1 VTFADREKEA
11 WEEGG
16 RLNEMHKHKWRYG
29 SPSPLA
35 SSLEL
40 VTDEVLTTMIDSH
53 KGIEMHD

>member
-1 VTFADREKEA
+1 MKCININ
-11 WEEGG
+11 GG
-16 RLNEMHKHKWRYG
+16 TG

-40 VTDEVLTTMIDSH
+40 VTDEVLTTMIGSH